1 MRIVL
6 GIFGTA
12 LVLIV
17 GAALLLWVSA
27 RSSLDGDF
35 EHIRRTTAFPILVS
49 GDASGLVQVSARA
62 MMFRARLTGLER
74 EGPALVLLHGFPETS
89 MMWEP
94 LISEAEAAGFRVVAF
109 NQCGY
114 SPGAR
119 PISVESYGIE
129 EMTADLFAV
138 ADAVGFERLHLV
150 AHDWGSIAGWVAA
163 AENPDRIL
171 SYASLSIPHPSA
183 ISSANAT
190 EGVHTYVRFFQRS
203 GLAETML
210 FAADSW
216 LLRRLY
222 SEIPP
227 TLLSEYL
234 AVFSEPG
241 AMRAALN

>member
-35 EHIRRTTAFPILVS
+35 EHTRRTTAFPILVS

-74 EGPALVLLHGFPETS
+74 EGPALVLLHGFPKTS

-109 NQCGY
+109 DQRGY

-119 PISVESYGIE
+119 PITVESYGIE

-138 ADAVGFERLHLV
+138 ADAVGFERFHLV
-150 AHDWGSIAGWVAA
+150 AHD
-163 AENPDRIL
+163 
-171 SYASLSIPHPSA
+171 
-183 ISSANAT
+183 
-190 EGVHTYVRFFQRS
+190 
-203 GLAETML
+203 
-210 FAADSW
+210 
-216 LLRRLY
+216 
-222 SEIPP
+222 
-227 TLLSEYL
+227 
-234 AVFSEPG
+234 
-241 AMRAALN
+241 